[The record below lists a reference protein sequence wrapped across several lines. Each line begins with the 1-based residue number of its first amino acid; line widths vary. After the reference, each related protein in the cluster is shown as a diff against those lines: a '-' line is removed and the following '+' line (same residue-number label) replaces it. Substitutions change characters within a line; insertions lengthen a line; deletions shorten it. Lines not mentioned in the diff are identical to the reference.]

1 MKEADVSELAAGQ
14 QVSNGYAGISSDEL
28 LASAC
33 RKNTWRVVV
42 LLAVAYVIN
51 HIDRNSIAY
60 AGITMNEDLGL
71 TASQF
76 GWAAGIA
83 ILSYSLLEVP
93 SNLFMQKVGAR
104 LWLSRIMITWG
115 IAASATAL
123 AVGPNSL
130 YALRLLLGAAEA
142 GFFPGVILYLST
154 WFPTQY
160 RARVLGWF
168 LLAIPASSLL
178 GGPLAGVL
186 LEMDG
191 YLNLAGWQWMFII
204 EGAPAVVL
212 GVVILRLLVDHPRD
226 AKWLTTAE
234 RESLLDAL
242 ARERKDRPRHDLR
255 AAMKDVR
262 VIVLTIVQFGFT
274 LGTYGIVMWLPLIL
288 KTHGLTTMQI
298 GLISA
303 PPYLAAAVGMLLWAR
318 YVDRHPNRIFHLTVS
333 CLLAVAGLVA
343 SVVFSELVPSLIALA
358 IALIGVSAARTI
370 FWTIPPRFL
379 VGTGAAGGIAFINSV
394 GILGGFAGP
403 FMMGWL
409 RDLTGS
415 FTAGLMVMAG
425 VLAVT
430 ACAAASLRLLMRD
443 DV

>member
-1 MKEADVSELAAGQ
+1 MTVVP
-14 QVSNGYAGISSDEL
+14 QVSNADESTTAETL

-33 RKNTWRVVV
+33 RKNAMRLVL
-42 LLAVAYVIN
+42 LLAVAYVVN
-51 HIDRNSIAY
+51 HLDRNSIAY
-60 AGITMNEDLGL
+60 AAITMNKDLGL

-142 GFFPGVILYLST
+142 GFFPGVLVYLST
-154 WFPTQY
+154 WFPSQY
-160 RARVLGWF
+160 RARVVAWF
-168 LLAIPASSLL
+168 LLAIPASSLI
-178 GGPLAGVL
+178 GGPIAGL
-186 LEMDG
+186 LLQMDG
-191 YLNLAGWQWMFII
+191 FLNLAGWQWMFLI
-204 EGAPAVVL
+204 EGAPAIVL
-212 GVVILRLLVDHPRD
+212 GFVVWFMLVDHPRD
-226 AKWLTTAE
+226 AKWLTAPE
-234 RESLLDAL
+234 RNALIDAL
-242 ARERKDRPRHDLR
+242 SSERRDRPRHNLR

-262 VIVLTIVQFGFT
+262 VIVLTVIQFGFT
-274 LGTYGIVMWLPLIL
+274 LGTYGIAMWLPLIL
-288 KTHGLTTMQI
+288 KEHGLTTMQI
-298 GLISA
+298 GLASA

-318 YVDRHPNRIFHLTVS
+318 YVDRHPNRIFHLTLT

-343 SVVFSELVPSLIALA
+343 SVVFSALIPSLIALA
-358 IALIGVSAARTI
+358 VALIGVSSARAI

-379 VGTGAAGGIAFINSV
+379 VGTGAAGGTALINSV
-394 GILGGFAGP
+394 GILGGFFGP
-403 FMMGWL
+403 FLMGWL

-415 FTAGLMVMAG
+415 FSAGLMMMAG
-425 VLAVT
+425 ILVIT
-430 ACAAASLRLLMRD
+430 AGAAASLRLLMKD
-443 DV
+443 E

>member
-1 MKEADVSELAAGQ
+1 MIERLAGQ
-14 QVSNGYAGISSDEL
+14 QEGVYARPSSEEL

-33 RKNTWRVVV
+33 RKNTWRLVA
-42 LLAVAYVIN
+42 LLAVAYIIN

-60 AGITMNEDLGL
+60 AAITMNEALGL

-142 GFFPGVILYLST
+142 GFFPGVIMYLST

-168 LLAIPASSLL
+168 LLAIPASSLI

-191 YLNLAGWQWMFII
+191 YLNLAGWQWMFLI
-204 EGAPAVVL
+204 EGAPAVIL
-212 GVVILRLLVDHPRD
+212 GFVILRLLVDHPRD
-226 AKWLTTAE
+226 AKWLTAPE
-234 RESLLDAL
+234 RQSLLDAL
-242 ARERKDRPRHDLR
+242 AGERKDRPRHDLR

-262 VIVLTIVQFGFT
+262 VLVLTIVQFGFT
-274 LGTYGIVMWLPLIL
+274 LGTYGIAMWLPLIL
-288 KTHGLTTMQI
+288 KGHGLTTMEI

-318 YVDRHPNRIFHLTVS
+318 YVDRHSNRILHLILS

-343 SVVFSELVPSLIALA
+343 SVVFAELVPSLIALA
-358 IALIGVSAARTI
+358 VALVGVSSARTI

-415 FTAGLMVMAG
+415 FSAGLMVMAG
-425 VLAVT
+425 VLVVT
-430 ACAAASLRLLMRD
+430 AAAAASLRLLMRD
-443 DV
+443 D